1 MNCKNYQ
8 NVSYK
13 ELLSYSQNNPNR
25 TRELESI
32 EIHVKPDLSLKK
44 IGLPHFNSMNLNPS
58 GMISLITCIND
69 PTYYSLASI
78 SARTQL
84 IMDTTTKL
92 QAKTDDLK
100 NTSLG
105 RKRKKIR
112 ELISSAYNG
121 SPLEDK
127 DYYDLFNGL
136 SMICNIQFILIKSNP
151 ENIES
156 NGLKGEIVFGSNPTN
171 WKIDVPIWIVDYH
184 ARWVAIPS
192 ENKQNICIATWIT
205 DMENGWIVKWP
216 EVEGTKTEIIEY
228 LSLLPTWQATDVKIN
243 KDILAVRLGRANTI
257 QLFSKWMLSE
267 NTIQKMLPEN
277 NINK

>member
-136 SMICNIQFILIKSNP
+136 SMIRNIQFILIKSNP
-151 ENIES
+151 ENIET

-171 WKIDVPIWIVDYH
+171 WKIDVPIWIVDY
-184 ARWVAIPS
+184 RI
-192 ENKQNICIATWIT
+192 
-205 DMENGWIVKWP
+205 
-216 EVEGTKTEIIEY
+216 
-228 LSLLPTWQATDVKIN
+228 LFLLLIRL
-243 KDILAVRLGRANTI
+243 ILYFPDLI
-257 QLFSKWMLSE
+257 LLE
-267 NTIQKMLPEN
+267 
-277 NINK
+277 